1 MTISLYLNYR
11 KFRFR
16 FRSIIKNIIRQ
27 PDNVDVDIQKVI
39 KNIIQKGH
47 IKNVLQVGSNDGLK
61 NDPLNFWINN
71 FELNV
76 ILIEPLEDN
85 FLKLK
90 ENYASAKSQIHF
102 EQIGISDRNEE
113 IDYYY
118 LKDIQSDEPD
128 WYDQIGSFDYSTF
141 LSNISVDSQ
150 LLSRI
155 GKRKIICKQLETL
168 LEEQNWKKLDFL
180 HVDAEGLDYIILNNI
195 DLKSIHPMLILFET
209 DWMKLYELKHLKN
222 TLLENKYSLFMS
234 GIDCIAISNSIL
246 TRFI

>member
-1 MTISLYLNYR
+1 
-11 KFRFR
+11 
-16 FRSIIKNIIRQ
+16 
-27 PDNVDVDIQKVI
+27 
-39 KNIIQKGH
+39 
-47 IKNVLQVGSNDGLK
+47 
-61 NDPLNFWINN
+61 
-71 FELNV
+71 V

-246 TRFI
+246 TRFN